1 MSDIGLG
8 LLDVVSMV
16 EMAVWSGVEMNGA
29 EQARQVM
36 ALRVVQSSRTG
47 GWCCAEADFV
57 SSSVSYLPWRPQWP
71 GTHMI

>member
-29 EQARQVM
+29 EQARRMM
-36 ALRVVQSSRTG
+36 AHRVAQSSRTG
-47 GWCCAEADFV
+47 GWCSAEPDLAPSAV
-57 SSSVSYLPWRPQWP
+57 SSLP
-71 GTHMI
+71 